1 MKNIINKICFI
12 LILIIMFVTTGCVSD
27 STTYYLY
34 TGDTILLSFDE
45 DCTWS
50 STNDLI
56 ARVDENGIVTAVS
69 MGETTILATSNNKD
83 YKFNIVVKG
92 ALLENSINIK
102 VETNQT
108 LKVGESLELKPE
120 INTSNSYEFGYKS
133 SNTDVITVEGNL
145 LVAKSVG
152 ISTITVYVTQNDEIY
167 KEILFY
173 VYNDKKEN
181 IFDNSVDNKTYEII
195 GDIDLSKLNN
205 TVTNIVSTYKD
216 SIIGV
221 SNFQEVVVDFYGNKQ
236 VLEAG
241 VGTGFIYKKVGNT
254 YYVLT
259 NYHVIEDNL
268 YTKVYFGY
276 DKEYLE
282 SEVIGYDKDLDLAVV
297 SFVSDK
303 DYKVLELA
311 EDNSVTVGDF
321 AIAIGNSNGYEYY
334 GTVTFGIISY
344 VDRTLEGETSTYL
357 QHDVAINPGNS
368 GGPLLDVNGKVI
380 GINTLKI
387 VEDEV
392 DNMGFSISIKV
403 VKEFLNTIK

>member
-12 LILIIMFVTTGCVSD
+12 LILIIMFVMTGCVSD

-45 DCTWS
+45 KCTWS

-145 LVAKSVG
+145 LFAKSVG
-152 ISTITVYVTQNDEIY
+152 ISTITVYVTQNEEIY

-173 VYNDKKEN
+173 VYNDEKEN
-181 IFDNSVDNKTYEII
+181 VFDNSVDNKTYEII

>member
-45 DCTWS
+45 DCSWS

-152 ISTITVYVTQNDEIY
+152 ISTITVYVTQNEEIY

-173 VYNDKKEN
+173 VYNDEKEN

>member
-45 DCTWS
+45 DCSWS

-152 ISTITVYVTQNDEIY
+152 ISTITVYVTQNEEIY

-173 VYNDKKEN
+173 VYNDEKEN
-181 IFDNSVDNKTYEII
+181 IFDNSVDNKTYEIV